1 MGDGAI
7 AMARGDSGDGHQVNA
22 ERRDESAGPRSLS
35 LVLRL
40 DVPMQMYACLPA
52 VLALAAARM
61 LRSDGVDARVL
72 WPSGVSVAGT
82 PVLLVYAH
90 AGYDQGVFA
99 KVELVSQG
107 IEGVGLLARGRGML
121 RDALR
126 EGARGWEAALQ
137 RARVVAGPLAPL
149 LGDYF
154 DLLEHAGGE
163 VEVIYPNGRPAARG
177 VLAGVDVWGR
187 ANVRIASGRVL
198 ELSPEQASLH
208 VARG

>member
-82 PVLLVYAH
+82 PALLVYA
-90 AGYDQGVFA
+90 AG
-99 KVELVSQG
+99 
-107 IEGVGLLARGRGML
+107 GVGALGGGDLPIHLHMRGEHHQPR
-121 RDALR
+121 RDA
-126 EGARGWEAALQ
+126 GNMQ
-137 RARVVAGPLAPL
+137 VMHVYDAGQAT
-149 LGDYF
+149 
-154 DLLEHAGGE
+154 H
-163 VEVIYPNGRPAARG
+163 
-177 VLAGVDVWGR
+177 VLA
-187 ANVRIASGRVL
+187 
-198 ELSPEQASLH
+198 
-208 VARG
+208 